1 MRHFVVAAVVGL
13 ASAAAFGQEVKFE
26 KYKLDN
32 GMTVILHEDHAL
44 PVVTINTWYH
54 VGAKEESVHRSGFAH
69 LFEHLMFMGTDRVPN
84 GQFDQIMESG
94 GGANNASTAFDRT
107 NYFSNG
113 PSSLLPTLLWLDA
126 DRLEDLGRTMT
137 QEKLDRQREVVL
149 NERRQSYENAPY
161 GQSELLIT
169 AKMFPEGHPYHNEV
183 IGTRE
188 DIEQAQVPDVKQFFA
203 TFYVPN
209 NASLVVA
216 GDFDPAKIKP
226 LVAKLFGTL
235 PKAKEPVHKTAPP
248 VKLETVLRETTHDKV
263 QLPKVC
269 MAYHSPAQFAEGD
282 AEMDLL
288 GAVLTQGKSSR
299 LYKRLVMDEKIA
311 TDVAAYQNSA
321 KLQSVF
327 RIDVTTPPGADL
339 DKVEKIVDEE
349 VGRLLSDGVTPAELE
364 QRKATVEL
372 GMLSRLQSIGAKA
385 DNLNQYEFYFGTP
398 DGFKRDLDRYRNATP
413 EAVQAWAKKV
423 LTPGARLIVRVL
435 PEEAVQ
441 GAVDGGK

>member
-1 MRHFVVAAVVGL
+1 MKHFVI
-13 ASAAAFGQEVKFE
+13 AAAIACVAPGAIAQSVKFE

-44 PVVTINTWYH
+44 PVVTINTWYY
-54 VGAKEESVHRSGFAH
+54 VGAKEESPHRSGFAH

-84 GQFDQIMESG
+84 GQFDQIMEGG
-94 GGANNASTAFDRT
+94 GGANNASTEFDRT

-113 PSSLLPTLLWLDA
+113 PASLLPTLLWLDA

-161 GQSELLIT
+161 GKSELLIT
-169 AKMFPEGHPYHNEV
+169 SKMFPEGHPYHNEV

-188 DIEQAQVPDVKQFFA
+188 DIEQAQVNDVKDFFA
-203 TFYVPN
+203 SFYVPN
-209 NASLVVA
+209 NASLVIA

-235 PKAKEPVHKTAPP
+235 PKAKDPAHKTAPL
-248 VKLETVLRETTHDKV
+248 VKLDTVLRETAHDKV

-269 MAYHSPAQFAEGD
+269 FAYHSPAKFADGD

-288 GAVLTQGKSSR
+288 GAVMSQGKSSR
-299 LYKRLVMDEKIA
+299 LYKRLVMDEKLA
-311 TDVAAYQNSA
+311 NDVAAYQNSA

-327 RIDVTTPPGADL
+327 RIDITTNPDADL

-349 VGRLLSDGVTPAELE
+349 VGRVLSDGVTAKELD
-364 QRKATVEL
+364 QRTATVEL
-372 GMLSRLQSIGAKA
+372 RKLSQLQSIGAKA
-385 DNLNQYEFYFGTP
+385 DRLNEYEFYFGSP

-413 EAVQAWAKKV
+413 ESVHGWAKKV
-423 LTPGARLIVRVL
+423 LTPAARLIVRVL
-435 PEEAVQ
+435 PEDPHTGTPER
-441 GAVDGGK
+441 GE

>member
-1 MRHFVVAAVVGL
+1 MRHFAIAAALSCTAAVF
-13 ASAAAFGQEVKFE
+13 AQDVKFE
-26 KYKLDN
+26 KYQLDN

-44 PVVTINTWYH
+44 PVVGINTWYY
-54 VGAKEESVHRSGFAH
+54 VGAKEESPHRSGFAH
-69 LFEHLMFMGTDRVPN
+69 LFEHLMFMGTDRVPT
-84 GQFDQIMESG
+84 GQFDTIMESG
-94 GGANNASTAFDRT
+94 GGSNNASTAFDRT

-126 DRLEDLGRTMT
+126 DRLEDLGRTMN
-137 QEKLDRQREVVL
+137 QFKLDRQREVVL
-149 NERRQSYENAPY
+149 NERRQSFENAPY
-161 GQSELLIT
+161 GMSELLIT

-188 DIEQAQVPDVKQFFA
+188 DIEKAQVKDVKEFFA

-216 GDFDPAKIKP
+216 GDFDPAKVKP

-235 PKAKEPVHKTAPP
+235 PKAKEPVHKTAAP

-263 QLPKVC
+263 QLPRISYV
-269 MAYHSPAQFAEGD
+269 YHSPPNFSDGD

-288 GAVLTQGKSSR
+288 GAVLSQGKSSR

-311 TDVAAYQNSA
+311 TDVSAYQNSA
-321 KLQSVF
+321 KLQSMF
-327 RIDVTTPPGADL
+327 RIDVMTPPDADL
-339 DKVEKIVDEE
+339 DKVEKIMDEE
-349 VGRLLSDGVTPAELE
+349 IGRLLTEGIKPAELE

-372 GMLSRLQSIGAKA
+372 AKLSQLQSVAAKA
-385 DNLNQYEFYFGTP
+385 DKLNEYEFNFGTP
-398 DGFKRDLDRYRNATP
+398 DGFKRDLDRYRQATP
-413 EAVQAWAKKV
+413 ESVQGWAKKV

-435 PEEAVQ
+435 PEEPRQ
-441 GAVDGGK
+441 GEAGEK

>member
-1 MRHFVVAAVVGL
+1 MRQFVFAAAVC
-13 ASAAAFGQEVKFE
+13 AAGIACGQDVKFE
-26 KYKLDN
+26 KYQLDN
-32 GMTVILHEDHAL
+32 GMNVILHEDHSL
-44 PVVTINTWYH
+44 PIVNINTWYY
-54 VGAKEESVHRSGFAH
+54 VGAKEESPHRSGFAH

-107 NYFSNG
+107 NYFSDG

-137 QEKLDRQREVVL
+137 QAKLDRQREVVL

-161 GQSELLIT
+161 GPSELLIT
-169 AKMFPEGHPYHNEV
+169 SLMFPEGHPYHNEV

-188 DIEQAQVPDVKQFFA
+188 DIEQAQVPDVKAFFA

-216 GDFDPAKIKP
+216 GDFDSAKVKP
-226 LVAKLFGTL
+226 LIQKLFGTL
-235 PKAKEPVHKTAPP
+235 PKAKDPVHKSVPP
-248 VKLETVLRETTHDKV
+248 VKLEEVIRKTVQDKV
-263 QLPKVC
+263 QLPRVAF
-269 MAYHSPAQFAEGD
+269 AYHSPASFADGD

-288 GAVLTQGKSSR
+288 GAVLSQGKSSR

-311 TDVAAYQNSA
+311 TDVSAYQNGA

-349 VGRLLSDGVTPAELE
+349 IGRLIKDGIKPAELE

-372 GMLSRLQSIGAKA
+372 GKLSQMQSLNVVA
-385 DNLNQYEFYFGTP
+385 DKLNEYEFYWGTP
-398 DGFKRDLDRYRNATP
+398 DGFKRDLDRYRNTTP
-413 EAVQAWAKKV
+413 ASLQGWAKKV
-423 LTPGARLIVRVL
+423 LTPDARLIMRVL
-435 PEEAVQ
+435 PEDVKE
-441 GAVDGGK
+441 GAASEK